1 MTLDLS
7 RIKAICFDVDGTLS
21 DTDDQ
26 WISSLEQRLRL
37 FRWMFP
43 RGNSRA
49 FARWAIMCAE
59 TPGNLVYHLLD
70 RANLDVLVGRL
81 YNFLSRSKLGKKPR
95 GFWVVNGVEQALCI
109 LNQHYPMAIVSARD
123 RAGTE
128 AFLEQFQLQGYF
140 RAVASALTC
149 RFTKP
154 FPDPVI
160 WATAQMGVAPEN
172 CLMVGDTTVDIRAGR
187 AAGAQTVGVLCGF
200 GQENELRKAGAD
212 LILPST
218 AMLVETLLL
227 SQALNSPGSGLPDRT
242 VTS

>member
-1 MTLDLS
+1 MALDIS

-21 DTDDQ
+21 DTDDK

-43 RGNSRA
+43 RGDSRA
-49 FARWAIMCAE
+49 FARWAIMCTE

-70 RANLDVLVGRL
+70 RANLDIYVGRL
-81 YNFLSRSKLGKKPR
+81 YNSLSRSRMGKKPR
-95 GFWVVNGVEQALCI
+95 GFWVVKGVQETLCT
-109 LNQHYPMAIVSARD
+109 LNQHYPLAVVSARD
-123 RAGTE
+123 QAGTE

-140 RAVASALTC
+140 RAVASAFTC

-154 FPDPVI
+154 FPDPVV
-160 WATAQMGVAPEN
+160 WAAAQMGVAPEN

-187 AAGAQTVGVLCGF
+187 AAGAQTIGVLCGF
-200 GQENELRKAGAD
+200 GQEKELRKAGAD
-212 LILPST
+212 LILPHT

-227 SQALNSPGSGLPDRT
+227 SQALNSPGSAIPDIT
-242 VTS
+242 KTS

>member
-1 MTLDLS
+1 MALDLS

-43 RGNSRA
+43 RGDSRA
-49 FARWAIMCAE
+49 FARWAVMCTE

-70 RANLDVLVGRL
+70 RANLDVYVGRF
-81 YNFLSRSKLGKKPR
+81 YVFLSRSRIGKKPR
-95 GFWVVNGVEQALCI
+95 GFWVVKGIQETLCT
-109 LNQHYPMAIVSARD
+109 LNQHYPLAVVSARD
-123 RAGTE
+123 QAGTE

-140 RAVASALTC
+140 RAVATAFTC

-160 WATAQMGVAPEN
+160 WAAAQMGVAPEN
-172 CLMVGDTTVDIRAGR
+172 CLMIGDTTVDIRAGR
-187 AAGAQTVGVLCGF
+187 AAGAQTIGVLCGF
-200 GQENELRKAGAD
+200 GQEKELRNAGAD
-212 LILPST
+212 LILPHT
-218 AMLVETLLL
+218 AMLVEALLL
-227 SQALNSPGSGLPDRT
+227 SPALNSQVSGIPSITRNT
-242 VTS
+242 